1 MTYKLG
7 IDVGGTFT
15 DFLLVDEKGNIKITK
30 VASTPAMPAEAVTR
44 GIEKLAE
51 PDMRLEDF
59 LSQVDL
65 IVHGTTITTNAVIT
79 GKYARTGYVTT
90 KGFRD
95 LLNERRG
102 IKRSAFT
109 AKEAPPPPIV
119 PRYLIQCVEERID
132 CEGKEFIPL
141 KEEDVY
147 AAAEVFKKE
156 RVEAVAVN
164 LIFSF
169 LNPSHEQRVKEILSQ
184 ELPGVYICLSSE
196 VLPQIRVYER
206 GSTTVFNACVGPALR
221 NYITDLQARLR
232 TGGFKGTLL
241 LMQSNGGVM
250 SPEVAMDFAANT
262 LLSGPASGPVAGIY
276 YANMH
281 NIKNIVTVDM
291 GGTSFDSCLILNQE
305 PEITVENEVA
315 EYRLALPSLAIH
327 AIGAGGGSIAWI
339 DSGGILQVG
348 PRSAGAAPGPASYG
362 MGGEEPTVTDAD
374 LVLGYLNP
382 DYFLGG
388 EFKLYPD
395 KARVAIKEKVADKL
409 GLDLMSAAYGI
420 YQLVNSNMANGVR
433 VASVSRGADPR
444 DCVLVVAGG
453 AGPVHACPI
462 ADELEMK
469 LILIPKS
476 SSVFCASGML
486 ITDLRHDLV
495 NVAYMLMEEGDIDV
509 DLINSRFKEM
519 KGRGE
524 ALLQAEKIPPER
536 MRFTCSCDL
545 RYEGQ
550 FNEIETPM
558 PLSSNEIFTMD
569 DLPALQSAFDQR
581 HDSLYGYSLPGSL
594 MELVSLRVKAEGVTE
609 KPSFKK
615 TPFAGEDA
623 SGAIKGHREIYYGGK
638 TFTVPI
644 YDGNKMA
651 NGNRLSGPA
660 IVEEPTTTIA
670 VAPNYQLLCDG
681 YSNYLLYHKG
691 ISLEEVISQ
700 LGR

>member
-1 MTYKLG
+1 MAYKLG

-15 DFLLVDEKGNIKITK
+15 DFLSVDEKGNIKISK
-30 VASTPAMPAEAVTR
+30 VGSTPATPAEAVIK

-51 PDMRLEDF
+51 PGMRLKDF

-79 GKYARTGYVTT
+79 GQYAKTGYVTT

-102 IKRSAFT
+102 IKRNAFT

-119 PRYLIQCVEERID
+119 PRSLIQCVEERID

-147 AAAEVFKKE
+147 AAAEVFKRDKI
-156 RVEAVAVN
+156 EAIAVN

-221 NYITDLQARLR
+221 NYVTDLQARLKA
-232 TGGFKGTLL
+232 GGFNGTLL

-250 SPEVAMDFAANT
+250 SPEVAVDFAANT

-276 YANMH
+276 YADMH
-281 NIKNIVTVDM
+281 NVKNIVTVDM

-315 EYRLALPSLAIH
+315 EYRMALPSLAIH
-327 AIGAGGGSIAWI
+327 AIGAGGGSIAWV
-339 DSGGILQVG
+339 DPGGVLQVG
-348 PRSAGAAPGPASYG
+348 PHSAGAVPGPACYG
-362 MGGEEPTVTDAD
+362 IGGEEPAVTDAD

-382 DYFLGG
+382 DYFLSG
-388 EFKLYPD
+388 ESKLYPD
-395 KARVAIKEKVADKL
+395 KAKAAIKEKVADKL
-409 GLDLMSAAYGI
+409 RLDVLGAAYGI
-420 YQLVNSNMANGVR
+420 YRVVNSNMADGVR

-444 DCVLVVAGG
+444 DCILVVAGG

-495 NVAYMLMEEGDIDV
+495 SVAYMLMREGDIDI
-509 DLINSRFKEM
+509 DLINSQYKEM
-519 KGRGE
+519 RDKGK
-524 ALLQAEKIPPER
+524 ALLEAEKIPAQN
-536 MRFTCSCDL
+536 MRFTYSCDL

-558 PLSSNEIFTMD
+558 PLSSDETFTID
-569 DLPALQSAFDQR
+569 ALPSLQNAFDQR
-581 HDSLYGYSLPGSL
+581 HDVLYGYSLPDSL
-594 MELVSLRVKAEGVTE
+594 MELVSLRVRAEGITE
-609 KPSFKK
+609 KPSFKE
-615 TPFAGEDA
+615 TPFAGEEA
-623 SGAIKGHREIYYGGK
+623 SGAIKERREIYYEGK

-651 NGNRLSGPA
+651 NGNKLSGPA
-660 IVEEPTTTIA
+660 IIEEPTTTIV
-670 VAPNYQLLCDG
+670 VAPNYQLTCDRH
-681 YSNYLLYHKG
+681 SNYLLYRQEEN
-691 ISLEEVISQ
+691 LEEVIGK
-700 LGR
+700 LG